1 MNDSS
6 SNFSIS
12 NSNFHI
18 LSNSPSHVLETEKNI
33 SFSFPNSDYLNLS
46 NFKSTMSEEEK
57 LYNLLKDI
65 KDIDNENI
73 DIFNEK
79 SIVKCNEIA

>member
-6 SNFSIS
+6 SNFFIS
-12 NSNFHI
+12 NSFFHI
-18 LSNSPSHVLETEKNI
+18 LSNSHLHELETEKNI

-46 NFKSTMSEEEK
+46 NFKSTMSEEDG

-65 KDIDNENI
+65 DNEN
-73 DIFNEK
+73 N
-79 SIVKCNEIA
+79 C